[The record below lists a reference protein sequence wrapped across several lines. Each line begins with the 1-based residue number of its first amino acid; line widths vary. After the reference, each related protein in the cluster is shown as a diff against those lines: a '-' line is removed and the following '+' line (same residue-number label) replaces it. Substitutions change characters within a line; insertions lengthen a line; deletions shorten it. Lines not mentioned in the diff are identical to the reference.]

1 MERRAMRWGMP
12 SNSSIGRR
20 FCIAMET
27 MGSRNMTFLGLEK
40 IPQKYQEKLELCEVI
55 LRAADDLYFAI

>member
-1 MERRAMRWGMP
+1 MRWGMP

-27 MGSRNMTFLGLEK
+27 TGSRNMTFLGIEK
-40 IPQKYQEKLELCEVI
+40 IPQKYQMIYISQFSILPEVVYTED
-55 LRAADDLYFAI
+55 RNAKDD

>member
-1 MERRAMRWGMP
+1 MHWGML
-12 SNSSIGRR
+12 SNSSTDRQ

-27 MGSRNMTFLGLEK
+27 TGLRNMTFLGLEK
-40 IPQKYQEKLELCEVI
+40 IPQKYQEKLELREVI